1 VALTDVLGD
10 QSLLFTVES
19 VRDYRNYSG
28 QYANLSGRWNW
39 GVLASDFTIYYF
51 PSQYSSTY
59 TREGAIATERYT
71 GAAGFAVYPLN
82 KFNRVQFSAGYTRV
96 KTDYQDPQV
105 QQQIAQQAAAYGGQ
119 VPIYDGS
126 TLPLTA
132 GYTRETTRFREFG
145 PLAGSTVNFRFE
157 YSPGVSSFLS
167 RRTID
172 VDARKYMRVGGTSML
187 LATRVRAYSSKGD
200 QPQLFAFGGNME
212 MRGYDYRSFVGS
224 EGFFAAAELR
234 IPLIHLM
241 ATPIGLLGP
250 VRGTVFGNIGGAHY
264 PGEPFDFWTTEPGV
278 SYVNDPLFGQPVD
291 GLRLVDG
298 RASFGVGLQA
308 FLLGMPMHFDWSWL
322 TDLQVRTASSRFQF
336 WIGYD
341 F

>member
-1 VALTDVLGD
+1 
-10 QSLLFTVES
+10 VES

-39 GVLASDFTIYYF
+39 GILASDFTIYYF
-51 PSQYSSTY
+51 PSVYSASY
-59 TREGAIATERYT
+59 TRAGAIATERYT
-71 GAAGFAVYPLN
+71 GAAGFTVYPLN
-82 KFNRVQFSAGYTRV
+82 KFNRIQFSAGYTRI
-96 KTDYQDPQV
+96 KTDYQDPTV
-105 QQQIAQQAAAYGGQ
+105 QQQITQQAAAFGQ

-126 TLPLTA
+126 TLPLSV

-145 PLAGSTVNFRFE
+145 PLAGSTVNLRFE

-167 RRTID
+167 RKTID
-172 VDARKYMRVGGTSML
+172 FDARKYLRVAGTSML
-187 LATRVRAYSSKGD
+187 LATRVRGYRSTGD

-234 IPLIHLM
+234 IPLIDLM
-241 ATPIGLLGP
+241 ATPIGVLGP
-250 VRGTVFGNIGGAHY
+250 VRGTVFGNVGGAHY
-264 PGEPFDFWTTEPGV
+264 PGQPFTFSTSGPGV
-278 SYVNDPLFGQPVD
+278 SYVNDPLFGQAVD
-291 GLRLVDG
+291 GRRLVDG
-298 RASFGVGLQA
+298 RASFGVGIQA

-322 TDLQVRTASSRFQF
+322 TDLQVRSTSPRFQF